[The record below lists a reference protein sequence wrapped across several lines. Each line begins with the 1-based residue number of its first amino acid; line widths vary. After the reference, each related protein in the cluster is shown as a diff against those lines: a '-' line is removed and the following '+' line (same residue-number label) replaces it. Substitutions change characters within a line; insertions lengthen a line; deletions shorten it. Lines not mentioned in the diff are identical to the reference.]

1 VKRVASIVFWIV
13 AAFYAYGALVHVLN
27 MLGLT
32 GFDWRSAPLKWQALD
47 VIYLILDVLVVVGL
61 ILRRRIGFI
70 AFYLAALSQI
80 VLYTLLRDW
89 IVDVPAEF
97 AVSEE
102 QRSYLTTLVTFHCVT
117 LVLVSS
123 ALWYERRARPAS

>member
-1 VKRVASIVFWIV
+1 MKRVASIVFWIV